1 RSGGGAI
8 ICSHS
13 FVDFTQSI
21 CSFSIVMAWHLSFQN
36 RRLHAEADEMKREI
50 ISAQQALAESQHLLN
65 ELQKPNNQFT
75 EAGDH
80 ERTVAGASATTRSI
94 EFTDYEKQ
102 LSALSDKLALFQA
115 EVKMKDDEIRRLE
128 LEIGNAHRC
137 NQQLNAKLGSL
148 SSSSTVELKKA
159 LKEKTLECDSLK
171 KKVEKFER
179 DKQQWENQKRAL
191 ESKQPMDVQ
200 MLQREKR
207 ELTMQ
212 LDREQNE
219 KHELFLQI
227 NTLIAQVAEANR
239 DAAEQQNSALLKAE
253 NDSLKSQ
260 LGNIQKIQSQLNSD
274 VHSLQEELRRK
285 TAAVESC
292 KEDAK
297 RRLDLV
303 ENEKSKLQ
311 ESVEGLERELQM
323 KSAALQSLMLAK
335 QDKRSGADA
344 ATIERLTSDN
354 EELTK
359 QLTDTAKQVVAES
372 EQKSLLSKQIE
383 ELRGELNAM
392 KEKVARHEAEKI
404 KNQKELE
411 KKTAEVAEYR
421 QRVELLQSSSGDRE
435 KQISTLERKL
445 SERQSAHEAVML
457 ELANLKA
464 IVDASKS
471 DNEIMKLRLEESQRT
486 AKENEERCAEMQT
499 NLQVGANAAH
509 GLEAKIAASEAK
521 LQAAEERTQKC
532 ELELERHRDE
542 IKKLSGQLNEQE
554 QRNAEAQFEIKTS
567 DAKIE
572 TLEAE
577 IKNLRNQLDAQHG
590 IDEQV
595 KHLREELRLAGERN
609 AALIEAIQKTENDA
623 DEADRSNRETIEE
636 LEEEVRSLQ
645 EKMRVMEGGEEEKL
659 NRIADLQSEKAKF
672 EQKSRDAESKMLTVT
687 KDLEVARAELSK
699 FELTIEQM
707 RAENNKLMAK
717 ASLEDE
723 VLTLATSLRTAHDD
737 ISAKQEEIGKLNKE
751 IRNLREENDR
761 LTPSERQAES
771 LRVEL
776 LNLKQQFEN
785 IKREC
790 SSTEEEKTK
799 MTNVM
804 QEELLKL
811 RKDLEAKEAEIAQT
825 RSELELRH
833 QQTLL
838 DIKKQHELRITE
850 MEQQVEHLKEQHLQE
865 NSQLQTNIK
874 NLEDAVNVAE
884 DCDGQV
890 SHLKDQS
897 VKLNVELRALKET
910 ISEGEQKK
918 HVMEVEVTKLIEE
931 NKLSAQ
937 KLTNLERRT
946 IQLQQESDYL
956 KKELEETK
964 KQASAVEEKLKNENV
979 TLTTELGKSAA
990 ILRDKQHELRQ
1001 RDNQI
1006 IELREEVQLEKGRC
1020 KTLENERNML
1030 AAKSTELGEQL
1041 KMLRETNERMQ
1052 KHKSDVESSGESL
1065 KLELESMKK
1074 MLAFTGDNK
1083 NLAYRQSALPERQG
1097 GLLRN
1102 RSSEIRVQS
1111 VHRFHGDIGE
1121 NDELV
1126 MLTKSPEMGE
1136 QHTAHV
1142 ARAIFVEQE
1151 AAQTKA
1157 EPQNVADQSPPMNT
1171 ELASLPDQVESY
1183 RNQIAKLRIENTMLH
1198 DKLHDFSIEREATES
1213 RILHAEKQNQQA
1225 QEISENL
1232 RRELEEAKN
1241 VIADIVKAK
1250 KQEVVELN
1258 EKLVNI
1264 GRERSD
1270 VLTEMSSVRAQLE
1283 QTQRHLDELQQE
1295 KSLLQQQSINLIG
1308 ELQSLKENVLHA
1320 QKNNED
1326 LELQSMKKELA
1337 AVIKEKSLI
1346 ECKSTELQSEVL
1358 SLRGR
1363 VEHLD
1368 FQLLDVRRGDPS
1380 INKELVVLEKSPEL
1394 TSQTLIAG
1402 EQLTSVRKEITQLN
1416 FKLSDVENEKV
1427 QTENVPTSVGN
1438 EMKSAKQQLPDSKSS
1453 KESLKTEP
1461 AAVAMELEQL
1471 KKGMN
1476 DSSNKQRRETES
1488 NSVAIKAEFEA
1499 ANKRLNVL
1507 LGERTAEVEELRKKL
1522 ESLVIESSAAQAK
1535 IFSLQ
1540 GHLDAAQQQLC
1551 ESQNEKNSLKN
1562 ESILLKTQ
1570 LQKAMEDV
1578 RDVEKLRTEADLNL
1592 ARLMQEL
1599 ESVKQ
1604 QLISAVEERN
1614 RVQSNTGSLENQ
1626 VVMLRNRISELDA
1639 QLFDLYRGDEAKN
1652 EELVLLK
1659 KTGEMEATKFDQS
1672 EEVNTMREQVMQFRT
1687 KLQDLENEKARAQS
1701 EVSSLRDQLQL
1712 SNEQFSQLQLE
1723 NDEARLNK
1731 EKLQN
1736 ELISVKA
1743 ALQKSRDA
1751 EALSTEHLS
1760 DQLQQMKATLVCS
1773 EEKKNL
1779 LEKQLVEWK
1788 EQMEKLYG
1796 ELKNSEKAREL
1807 AEKEASML
1815 KEQTEL
1821 LKAKTSQFEAQDQAC
1836 EGQISSL
1843 KLEMELLR
1851 RNLLKEEEDKD
1862 RLHNESIDLK
1872 VKVKVADEK
1881 VKLIEAEKQTI
1892 NTEFNALKNKFE
1904 MQGNE
1909 LAKREA
1915 ALSKLESDMVM
1926 LRNELSKV
1934 QSEAIESN
1942 ASKELALKQS
1952 EQLNETSLKYQ
1963 QRIDEYTAE
1972 NKRLDAEKT
1981 RYETEAN
1988 VARKRTEEL
1997 ETKVRDYEK
2006 VEESMRKLLKAS
2018 KEEANEQKRM
2028 AGKHF
2033 ETLNQREAQIQRLKE
2048 ELATVSLQL
2057 NEHKKSVDEKEL
2069 IIVNLRKDHDRIF
2082 EELNILKGERNEK
2095 EAIDA
2100 ERRRL
2105 HDELQSFKDKADSDS
2120 RQLQNDLTL
2129 ARNGL
2134 KLSENERNSLDEE
2147 LKSCKANLEKT
2158 EHERQKLQEEL
2169 KATKADFNSS
2179 ETNRQRLEEEI
2190 KKAETELMQLRTEM
2204 KALRDQTNAH
2214 SAQMNS
2220 LNNELNRSRQKSAT
2234 LSSELNHLKGE
2245 NEQLKNEVELRKKR
2259 LEQANSEKA
2268 MMRATIDASSAETHA
2283 LQRERSEHEYA
2294 LRRIHEL
2301 EAKEQRYN
2309 KEVQELRDRINV
2321 LNECGKT
2328 TTIVTLSSQMNAHKD
2343 TLRNM
2348 EVELARVIAEKERAV
2363 SERAADQ
2370 KKIDE
2375 LSSINEEL
2383 TANIKGLSDLL
2394 EAETR
2399 RVESLASEKRRVEA
2413 EASNAEE
2420 ERDRLQTELQEL
2432 RRRDSNVAESE
2443 DEVKGKVSELMAEN
2457 ARLAGELL
2465 KERNR
2470 TGWETVQEREDLRQE
2485 FTKRL
2490 QMRDEEWR
2498 KKVEEEQQK
2507 QSKEMQKLKD
2517 ELAKRVQRRDEEWRT
2532 KVEKEL
2538 AVKNAEIEKLQ
2549 REVLKRS
2556 TSLSGKDENF
2566 GKLRAELNQK
2576 EVELESMKLKNDAL
2590 VQERDQ
2596 LKMEASRD
2604 AENKHQAERLST
2616 ELHAVEERLKKSDE
2630 EKVKLKEKLAEAE
2643 MNLKECKDSITKLK
2657 QNGVSPLPPPRR
2669 SHAGSDVSDISI
2681 HSLTPAG
2688 NNDDEMKKL
2697 KAELDKQHR
2706 LIVVLRR
2713 KLQAAQSS

>member
-1 RSGGGAI
+1 GDRCVAGETMRSPLVGTSSSSSSYDIQVFVPLRNQAALHTPLRRTLTTALVGLSETRLDANESTDLSEDVSSERYRYPPQQQRSLIREREGIPEASSSSYVEVCTESRHRLHSDLSSTTTIALSASSLGDGMRPGEEDISEIPQGVVRQKLKLFGESSSERERSAPLGSSSSVPCTVPRSAFELLLETRRRAGAEEGSERRSGTQRASSTPQETSTGSSSSRLPDTIPSSYVLLRQSQEILSKRRREEQNRNKETAVLRASSFTLCRSKASDGGLTGIERRIADEMVQTKVDGRTVVQMGGEEQKNQNI
-8 ICSHS
+8 SSTAMLKPLQLLDPSISQTRLTAD
-13 FVDFTQSI
+13 DFTVKRTANYRESDADNGAVEIIEVPVNETNPKMLVAELCALKDLNRELILKLARSERDLQSLRI
-21 CSFSIVMAWHLSFQN
+21 QLELHDKSSEAKFASKLADAVERVKLNKPNPDLKDEALTTCRVSPSREKKEQKNGQTKSLETLLKELEGRGPKPLSPGSIRKNCDRIMEYVREYGCSIDGEETGNEKLELEN

-865 NSQLQTNIK
+865 NSQ
-874 NLEDAVNVAE
+874 
-884 DCDGQV
+884 
-890 SHLKDQS
+890 
-897 VKLNVELRALKET
+897 
-910 ISEGEQKK
+910 
-918 HVMEVEVTKLIEE
+918 
-931 NKLSAQ
+931 
-937 KLTNLERRT
+937 
-946 IQLQQESDYL
+946 
-956 KKELEETK
+956 
-964 KQASAVEEKLKNENV
+964 
-979 TLTTELGKSAA
+979 
-990 ILRDKQHELRQ
+990 
-1001 RDNQI
+1001 
-1006 IELREEVQLEKGRC
+1006 
-1020 KTLENERNML
+1020 
-1030 AAKSTELGEQL
+1030 
-1041 KMLRETNERMQ
+1041 
-1052 KHKSDVESSGESL
+1052 
-1065 KLELESMKK
+1065 
-1074 MLAFTGDNK
+1074 
-1083 NLAYRQSALPERQG
+1083 
-1097 GLLRN
+1097 
-1102 RSSEIRVQS
+1102 
-1111 VHRFHGDIGE
+1111 
-1121 NDELV
+1121 
-1126 MLTKSPEMGE
+1126 
-1136 QHTAHV
+1136 
-1142 ARAIFVEQE
+1142 
-1151 AAQTKA
+1151 
-1157 EPQNVADQSPPMNT
+1157 
-1171 ELASLPDQVESY
+1171 
-1183 RNQIAKLRIENTMLH
+1183 
-1198 DKLHDFSIEREATES
+1198 
-1213 RILHAEKQNQQA
+1213 
-1225 QEISENL
+1225 
-1232 RRELEEAKN
+1232 
-1241 VIADIVKAK
+1241 
-1250 KQEVVELN
+1250 
-1258 EKLVNI
+1258 
-1264 GRERSD
+1264 
-1270 VLTEMSSVRAQLE
+1270 
-1283 QTQRHLDELQQE
+1283 
-1295 KSLLQQQSINLIG
+1295 
-1308 ELQSLKENVLHA
+1308 
-1320 QKNNED
+1320 
-1326 LELQSMKKELA
+1326 
-1337 AVIKEKSLI
+1337 
-1346 ECKSTELQSEVL
+1346 
-1358 SLRGR
+1358 
-1363 VEHLD
+1363 
-1368 FQLLDVRRGDPS
+1368 
-1380 INKELVVLEKSPEL
+1380 
-1394 TSQTLIAG
+1394 
-1402 EQLTSVRKEITQLN
+1402 
-1416 FKLSDVENEKV
+1416 
-1427 QTENVPTSVGN
+1427 
-1438 EMKSAKQQLPDSKSS
+1438 
-1453 KESLKTEP
+1453 
-1461 AAVAMELEQL
+1461 
-1471 KKGMN
+1471 
-1476 DSSNKQRRETES
+1476 
-1488 NSVAIKAEFEA
+1488 
-1499 ANKRLNVL
+1499 
-1507 LGERTAEVEELRKKL
+1507 
-1522 ESLVIESSAAQAK
+1522 
-1535 IFSLQ
+1535 
-1540 GHLDAAQQQLC
+1540 
-1551 ESQNEKNSLKN
+1551 
-1562 ESILLKTQ
+1562 
-1570 LQKAMEDV
+1570 
-1578 RDVEKLRTEADLNL
+1578 
-1592 ARLMQEL
+1592 
-1599 ESVKQ
+1599 
-1604 QLISAVEERN
+1604 
-1614 RVQSNTGSLENQ
+1614 
-1626 VVMLRNRISELDA
+1626 
-1639 QLFDLYRGDEAKN
+1639 
-1652 EELVLLK
+1652 
-1659 KTGEMEATKFDQS
+1659 
-1672 EEVNTMREQVMQFRT
+1672 
-1687 KLQDLENEKARAQS
+1687 
-1701 EVSSLRDQLQL
+1701 
-1712 SNEQFSQLQLE
+1712 
-1723 NDEARLNK
+1723 
-1731 EKLQN
+1731 
-1736 ELISVKA
+1736 
-1743 ALQKSRDA
+1743 
-1751 EALSTEHLS
+1751 
-1760 DQLQQMKATLVCS
+1760 
-1773 EEKKNL
+1773 
-1779 LEKQLVEWK
+1779 
-1788 EQMEKLYG
+1788 
-1796 ELKNSEKAREL
+1796 
-1807 AEKEASML
+1807 
-1815 KEQTEL
+1815 
-1821 LKAKTSQFEAQDQAC
+1821 
-1836 EGQISSL
+1836 
-1843 KLEMELLR
+1843 
-1851 RNLLKEEEDKD
+1851 
-1862 RLHNESIDLK
+1862 
-1872 VKVKVADEK
+1872 
-1881 VKLIEAEKQTI
+1881 
-1892 NTEFNALKNKFE
+1892 
-1904 MQGNE
+1904 
-1909 LAKREA
+1909 
-1915 ALSKLESDMVM
+1915 
-1926 LRNELSKV
+1926 
-1934 QSEAIESN
+1934 
-1942 ASKELALKQS
+1942 
-1952 EQLNETSLKYQ
+1952 
-1963 QRIDEYTAE
+1963 
-1972 NKRLDAEKT
+1972 
-1981 RYETEAN
+1981 
-1988 VARKRTEEL
+1988 
-1997 ETKVRDYEK
+1997 
-2006 VEESMRKLLKAS
+2006 
-2018 KEEANEQKRM
+2018 
-2028 AGKHF
+2028 
-2033 ETLNQREAQIQRLKE
+2033 
-2048 ELATVSLQL
+2048 
-2057 NEHKKSVDEKEL
+2057 
-2069 IIVNLRKDHDRIF
+2069 
-2082 EELNILKGERNEK
+2082 
-2095 EAIDA
+2095 
-2100 ERRRL
+2100 
-2105 HDELQSFKDKADSDS
+2105 
-2120 RQLQNDLTL
+2120 
-2129 ARNGL
+2129 
-2134 KLSENERNSLDEE
+2134 
-2147 LKSCKANLEKT
+2147 
-2158 EHERQKLQEEL
+2158 
-2169 KATKADFNSS
+2169 
-2179 ETNRQRLEEEI
+2179 
-2190 KKAETELMQLRTEM
+2190 
-2204 KALRDQTNAH
+2204 
-2214 SAQMNS
+2214 
-2220 LNNELNRSRQKSAT
+2220 
-2234 LSSELNHLKGE
+2234 
-2245 NEQLKNEVELRKKR
+2245 
-2259 LEQANSEKA
+2259 
-2268 MMRATIDASSAETHA
+2268 
-2283 LQRERSEHEYA
+2283 
-2294 LRRIHEL
+2294 
-2301 EAKEQRYN
+2301 
-2309 KEVQELRDRINV
+2309 
-2321 LNECGKT
+2321 
-2328 TTIVTLSSQMNAHKD
+2328 
-2343 TLRNM
+2343 
-2348 EVELARVIAEKERAV
+2348 VELARVIAEKERAV